1 MSLRLYLVED
11 SPIMVALLRELLDGS
26 SPALSIVGQ
35 SGKAPIAI
43 DEIFRLTPDAIIV
56 DIALEDGSGF
66 DLLRALEERR
76 ATYRP
81 FTFVLSNFATERF
94 RDEAL
99 RLGADYFFDKN
110 GEILGLI
117 KAVISCAEGTLK
129 RNGSHG

>member
-11 SPIMVALLRELLDGS
+11 SPIIVSLLRELFDGG
-26 SPALSIVGQ
+26 SPALNIVGQ

-43 DEIFRLTPDAIIV
+43 DEIFRLAPDAIIV
-56 DIALEDGSGF
+56 DIALENGSGF
-66 DLLRALEERR
+66 DLLRALVERR

-81 FTFVLSNFATERF
+81 FIFVLSNFATRRY

-110 GEILGLI
+110 GEILELL

-129 RNGSHG
+129 RSGSRG